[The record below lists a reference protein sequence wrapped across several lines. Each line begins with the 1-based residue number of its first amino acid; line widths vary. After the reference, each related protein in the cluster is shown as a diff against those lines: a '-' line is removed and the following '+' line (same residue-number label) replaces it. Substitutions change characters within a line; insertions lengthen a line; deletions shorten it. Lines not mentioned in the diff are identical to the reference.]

1 MNITTE
7 PVKATSPAVFSSFS
21 FGKLELK
28 TGGDVASPER
38 QRERISEDDVQK
50 VVKELNHHLRAT
62 NMELNFSVDK
72 ETEKVVLKIV
82 DSETQEVIRQIPAEE
97 ALRRSLQISKL
108 LGFLVDENA

>member
-1 MNITTE
+1 MNITTD
-7 PVKATSPAVFSSFS
+7 PVNPTSPAILSSFS

-38 QRERISEDDVQK
+38 QREKISEDDVQK

-62 NMELNFSVDK
+62 NTEMNFSVDK
-72 ETEKVVLKIV
+72 DTEKVVLKIV